1 MNQKTGDMLLRV
13 VKERLSKNR
22 ASRRRTAAKLNIDW
36 QDYKEIEEIVK
47 SKLDE
52 PKEEPENEVA

>member
-1 MNQKTGDMLLRV
+1 MNQKIGDMLLRV
-13 VKERLSKNR
+13 VKARLNKNR
-22 ASRRRTAAKLNIDW
+22 AERRRTSAKLNISW
-36 QDYKEIEEIVK
+36 QDYREIEAIVK